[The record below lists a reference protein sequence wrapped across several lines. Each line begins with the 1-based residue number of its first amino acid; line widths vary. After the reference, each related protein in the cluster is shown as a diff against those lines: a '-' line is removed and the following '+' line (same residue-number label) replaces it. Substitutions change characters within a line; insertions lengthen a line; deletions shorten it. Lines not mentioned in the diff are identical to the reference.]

1 MENIRTDVRVSRVKL
16 LDLTLRAM
24 TLSSRRKSSLV
35 VVHSKRREQP
45 FEKSLLPGR
54 IFLFCW
60 RKLSEE

>member
-1 MENIRTDVRVSRVKL
+1 MENIRTDVRECRVKL
-16 LDLTLRAM
+16 LDLTLRVM

-45 FEKSLLPGR
+45 FETSLLPGR

>member
-1 MENIRTDVRVSRVKL
+1 MENIRTDVRECRVKL
-16 LDLTLRAM
+16 LGLTLRAM

-45 FEKSLLPGR
+45 FEKSLPPGR

>member
-1 MENIRTDVRVSRVKL
+1 MENIRTDARECRVKL
-16 LDLTLRAM
+16 LGLTLRAM

-54 IFLFCW
+54 IFQFCW